1 MAKRK
6 KIEDLGQL
14 HGKAEEFEVTTLD
27 QIWGD
32 TGLSRYSTLNE
43 EVYKN
48 YLSELNKTDL
58 QTHASQVGI
67 IPIDNIEML
76 NKRLVKEFL
85 KYVSAYKKPT
95 QTKQS
100 EQIALSKEAKRILE
114 EGR

>member
-6 KIEDLGQL
+6 KTEDMNQI
-14 HGKAEEFEVTTLD
+14 HGKIEETEHSTLD

-32 TGLSRYSTLNE
+32 TGLSRYKTLNE

-67 IPIDNIEML
+67 IPIDNTEML
-76 NKRLVKEFL
+76 AKRLIREFL
-85 KYVSAYKKPT
+85 KYVSIYKKPA
-95 QTKQS
+95 KQPK
-100 EQIALSKEAKRILE
+100 QLPISKEAKRILE

>member
-6 KIEDLGQL
+6 KVEDMNQL
-14 HGKAEEFEVTTLD
+14 HGKVENFEPSTLD

-32 TGLSRYSTLNE
+32 TGLSKYNTLNE
-43 EVYKN
+43 ESYKT

-67 IPIDNIEML
+67 IPIDNLEML
-76 NKRLVKEFL
+76 TKRLVKEFL
-85 KYVSAYKKPT
+85 KHVSIYKAPA
-95 QTKQS
+95 KQP
-100 EQIALSKEAKRILE
+100 EQVVLSKEAKRILE